1 MNQQDI
7 ESIKSRIYEIR
18 EWISSRDTLGI
29 TPAEVVVLENKAND
43 LEVQLQEWGDYLA
56 DMAHMSE
63 YKPDYFY
70 DGP

>member
-18 EWISSRDTLGI
+18 GWISSRDTLGI
-29 TPAEVVVLENKAND
+29 TPAEVVILEDKAND
-43 LEVQLQEWGDYLA
+43 LEVQLQEWTDYLA

-63 YKPDYFY
+63 YEPDYFY